1 MSAIADRGRFVLTM
15 KAPELSSG
23 TWKTFAH
30 AAIIVAAVLVVYIP
44 VWQAGFIWDDDQ
56 YVTRNVTLRDGAGLK
71 RIWLDIGATPQ
82 YYPLV
87 FTTFWVERQMWG
99 VTHPADYHIANV
111 LLHAAN
117 AVLVWIALSR
127 LKVPG
132 AWLGAMLFAI
142 CPVHVESVAWV
153 TERKNVL
160 SGLFYLAALLAYFRF
175 SGIDKRNDVPPNRWR
190 FYFLSLI
197 LFAAALLSKTVT
209 CTLPA
214 VLGLILWWKTKPL
227 RWQKFVPLIPMALLA
242 VPAAMLTAGIEQ
254 HHVGA
259 RGPEWDFS
267 FLERALIA
275 GRAVWFYVCSIFAPI
290 NLMFI
295 YPRWKIDAG
304 QWWQFLFPAGVLIAL
319 GSLWF
324 WRKRLGNGP
333 LVACLFF
340 VGTLTP
346 ALGFVNVYPMR
357 FSFVADHFQY
367 LASIGVIALFAA
379 AATRVCARWSRSAR
393 VILLATTLIGLMT
406 ITWTQEGKY
415 QSSQTLWND
424 TIRRNPEAWIAH
436 NNLSEP
442 LLAQRDFIGAAQHA
456 SIALDLQP
464 DYAPAYNNLGLAL
477 QEMGRTAEAV
487 QQFRKAIELEPTLP
501 QPRLNLAEILISRSD
516 LDGAEREYVQAIKSA
531 PELADAHYNYAV
543 LLAMRHRTSEAVRE
557 CQTACRLDP
566 DDRQSQLLLRTLTE
580 VRAITAPQQF

>member
-1 MSAIADRGRFVLTM
+1 M

-23 TWKTFAH
+23 TSKTLAH

-71 RIWLDIGATPQ
+71 RIWFDIGATPQ

-99 VTHPADYHIANV
+99 VTHPTGYHITNV
-111 LLHAAN
+111 MLHAAN
-117 AVLVWIALSR
+117 AVLVGIALSR

-175 SGIDKRNDVPPNRWR
+175 SGIDQRNDVPPNRWR
-190 FYFLSLI
+190 LYFLSLI
-197 LFAAALLSKTVT
+197 FFVAALLSKTVT

-214 VLGLILWWKTKPL
+214 ALALILWWKTKPL
-227 RWQKFVPLIPMALLA
+227 RWQKFIPLIPMALLA
-242 VPAAMLTAGIEQ
+242 VPAAMLTAGMEQ

-267 FLERALIA
+267 FLERTLIA
-275 GRAVWFYVCSIFAPI
+275 GRAVWFYVYSIFAPI

-319 GSLWF
+319 GLLWF

-340 VGTLTP
+340 VGTLMP

-367 LASIGVIALFAA
+367 LASIGVIALIAA
-379 AATRVCARWSRSAR
+379 AATRACARWSRTAR
-393 VILLATTLIGLMT
+393 GTLLAATLIGLMT
-406 ITWTQEGKY
+406 ITWAAEGKY

-424 TIRRNPEAWIAH
+424 TIRRNPQAWIAH

-442 LLAQRDFIGAAQHA
+442 LLAQRDFVGAARHA
-456 SIALDLQP
+456 SIALELRP

-477 QEMGRTAEAV
+477 QEMGRTEEAV
-487 QQFRKAIELEPTLP
+487 QQFRKAIALEPTLP

-516 LDGAEREYVQAIKSA
+516 PDGAEREYVEAIKSA

-543 LLAMRHRTSEAVRE
+543 LLAMRHRRTEAVHE
-557 CQTACRLDP
+557 CETACRLDP
-566 DDRQSQLLLRTLTE
+566 DDSQSQLLLRTLTK
-580 VRAITAPQQF
+580 VSSQR

>member
-1 MSAIADRGRFVLTM
+1 M
-15 KAPELSSG
+15 KAPELSYG
-23 TWKTFAH
+23 IPKTFAH

-56 YVTRNVTLRDGAGLK
+56 YVTKNVTLRDGAGLK

-99 VTHPADYHIANV
+99 VTHPAGYHITNV

-175 SGIDKRNDVPPNRWR
+175 SGIDNGNDVPSSHWR

-197 LFAAALLSKTVT
+197 FFAAALLSKTVT
-209 CTLPA
+209 CTLPV
-214 VLGLILWWKTKPL
+214 VLGLILWWKTQPL
-227 RWQKFVPLIPMALLA
+227 RWQKFIPLIPLALLA

-254 HHVGA
+254 RHVGA

-267 FLERALIA
+267 FLERTLIA

-295 YPRWKIDAG
+295 YPRWGIDAG

-319 GSLWF
+319 GLLWF
-324 WRKRLGNGP
+324 WRKRLGKGP
-333 LVACLFF
+333 LVASLFF

-346 ALGFVNVYPMR
+346 ALGFVNIYPMR

-367 LASIGVIALFAA
+367 LASIGVIALIAA
-379 AATRVCARWSRSAR
+379 AATRVCARWSRSGR
-393 VILLATTLIGLMT
+393 VMLLATTLIGLIT
-406 ITWTQEGKY
+406 ITWAQEGNYRK
-415 QSSQTLWND
+415 
-424 TIRRNPEAWIAH
+424 
-436 NNLSEP
+436 
-442 LLAQRDFIGAAQHA
+442 
-456 SIALDLQP
+456 QP
-464 DYAPAYNNLGLAL
+464 ST
-477 QEMGRTAEAV
+477 M
-487 QQFRKAIELEPTLP
+487 
-501 QPRLNLAEILISRSD
+501 
-516 LDGAEREYVQAIKSA
+516 ERHPSPKS
-531 PELADAHYNYAV
+531 
-543 LLAMRHRTSEAVRE
+543 
-557 CQTACRLDP
+557 
-566 DDRQSQLLLRTLTE
+566 
-580 VRAITAPQQF
+580 